1 MRGGE
6 TENTMT
12 LLCLNQDNS
21 RLQEKEFSGIV
32 SGSLNWE
39 KNQEPNQLP
48 EKLCF
53 PNRVP
58 SSGTLA
64 LAQRRGSIRRGKRPQ
79 KGKLGWKGAEQV
91 TGKQE
96 LQGDRR

>member
-1 MRGGE
+1 MRGPIQTPG
-6 TENTMT
+6 
-12 LLCLNQDNS
+12 
-21 RLQEKEFSGIV
+21 
-32 SGSLNWE
+32 GSLNWE

-96 LQGDRR
+96 LQGDRRQRQTMVREEME